1 MKRIVAVLMLT
12 AMLLTAL
19 PLLAGAKQKDLWV
32 DMDYE
37 ELWER
42 KNEEEGEIENVGLV
56 EYVIPLC
63 PILGNDM
70 TVLFYTDAFDEFT
83 FERRVAEDYE
93 NGPSW
98 EAPVDRQL
106 RYLPSIG
113 YTQYIYSE
121 ELNQILNERCVYAT
135 DYEYEDDQWGSYSY
149 TVYDQHLPYLRGC
162 IDALGITKEELRA
175 ACVRSRENP
184 DYIREKLSMFTDE
197 EFERM
202 KARGELTCNYDQSY
216 LLDALYLPDENKV
229 RELCLLP
236 YGVAVDGKVFEMW
249 RLKYAYEEYGGEPL
263 VQWMLTKKI
272 NTPGMKRM
280 IKNAYDSGTG
290 GSTSVFAKNIA
301 ALEARVAELDAM
313 EEQAP
318 KAGDRT
324 VLYLLISAAG
334 FAGGVVLLHEMKK
347 RKT

>member
-1 MKRIVAVLMLT
+1 MRRIVAVLMLT

-19 PLLAGAKQKDLWV
+19 PLLVSAKQKDLWV

-42 KNEEEGEIENVGLV
+42 KNEKEGAIVDEGVSEEVISSCPFVGSGL
-56 EYVIPLC
+56 
-63 PILGNDM
+63 
-70 TVLFYTDAFDEFT
+70 TVLFYTDAFDDLT
-83 FERRVAEDYE
+83 FERLVAEDYE
-93 NGPSW
+93 NGVPW
-98 EAPVDRQL
+98 ETPGDRQVC
-106 RYLPSIG
+106 YLPTVG
-113 YTQYIYSE
+113 YPYQYIYSE
-121 ELNQILNERCVYAT
+121 ELDRILEERCVYSRVCK
-135 DYEYEDDQWGSYSY
+135 DREYTWIE
-149 TVYDQHLPYLRGC
+149 YDQHLPYLRGC
-162 IDALGITKEELRA
+162 IEEFGITKEELRA
-175 ACVRSRENP
+175 ACVLSRENP

-249 RLKYAYEEYGGEPL
+249 RLKYAYEEYEGEPL
-263 VQWMLTKKI
+263 IQWMLTKKI

-290 GSTSVFAKNIA
+290 GSASVFAKNIA

-347 RKT
+347 RKN